1 MNVDGWSCA
10 ATQIQDLCWTGGGAP
25 TGKGWGGGRAC
36 MRLSGVLCTSREGRP
51 LGRALGEG
59 SGRAMGGSEWADEA
73 GEAGP
78 GQAGQCSHVSDRR
91 GRRYRTS
98 FHPTLH
104 LRR

>member
-36 MRLSGVLCTSREGRP
+36 MRLSGVLCTSREG
-51 LGRALGEG
+51 GHCE
-59 SGRAMGGSEWADEA
+59 RAMGGSEWADEA
-73 GEAGP
+73 GEARP
-78 GQAGQCSHVSDRR
+78 GQAGRCSHVSDRR

-104 LRR
+104 SRH